1 MQRVGRRVWNEP
13 DGAEPFQKTFGAWA
27 VASEKADVQKQQRRF
42 FFSVFTEV
50 KMNHNPSETVD
61 ALFYCSH

>member
-1 MQRVGRRVWNEP
+1 M
-13 DGAEPFQKTFGAWA
+13 
-27 VASEKADVQKQQRRF
+27 SEKADVQKQQRIF

-61 ALFYCSH
+61 ALF